1 MNIHLDTLLTS
12 GNVKFKHQM
21 STKFQFKILIS
32 LAIYDG
38 FYQTFSPFFKGY

>member
-21 STKFQFKILIS
+21 STKFQFKIS

-38 FYQTFSPFFKGY
+38 FYQTLSPFFKGY